1 MVKQY
6 VYALAAPKKF
16 FFSTGRYLPF
26 IGFTASVALLVGVLW
41 GLFFAP
47 ADYQQ
52 GDAFRII
59 YLHVPAAFLSMAL
72 YTGMGF
78 LACLLLIWRIKI
90 AGVLL
95 PIVAQCGASMA
106 ILALVTGSIWG
117 KPMWGTWWIWD
128 ARLTSELLLC
138 MLYIAILAIYYAVSH
153 REQSEKMI
161 AIIILVGMIDLPI
174 IHYSVYWWNTLHQGA
189 TLSLL
194 AKPQIAP
201 AMLYPLGCTL
211 IGFSLFCGWIILSK
225 ARYEV
230 LWRERRQ
237 QWVKLYVKSQSGYIS
252 QKEMR

>member
-1 MVKQY
+1 MIKQY
-6 VYALAAPKKF
+6 LYSLAAPKH
-16 FFSTGRYLPF
+16 FFSTTGRCLPY
-26 IGFTASVALLVGVLW
+26 IGAIAFTALLVGFLW

-59 YLHVPAAFLSMAL
+59 YIHVPAAFLSMSLYAL
-72 YTGMGF
+72 MSV

-95 PIVAQCGASMA
+95 PIVAQCGVSMA
-106 ILALVTGSIWG
+106 ALALITGSIWG

-128 ARLTSELLLC
+128 ARLTSELLLG
-138 MLYIAILAIYYAVSH
+138 MLYIAILAIYHAVAN
-153 REQSEKMI
+153 REQSERII
-161 AIIILVGMIDLPI
+161 AIISLVGMIDLPI

-194 AKPQIAP
+194 EKPKIAP
-201 AMLYPLGCTL
+201 AMLYPLCCTL
-211 IGFSLFCGWIILSK
+211 VGFSFFCAWVVLYQ
-225 ARYEV
+225 ARFEV

-237 QWVKLYVKSQSGYIS
+237 QWVMTYAKQVVNHMN
-252 QKEMR
+252 MR